1 LNSIES
7 SGYALKFDGKN
18 RVTKPSI
25 KNFVIVIENEERN
38 YSYHSNIQIIK
49 NTFFIGL
56 DREKVVMQF
65 GRMGD
70 NEFSCDFRYPLTLM
84 QAFGIALSAFDS
96 RLFRE

>member
-1 LNSIES
+1 M
-7 SGYALKFDGKN
+7 KN
-18 RVTKPSI
+18 VIIPI
-25 KNFVIVIENEERN
+25 IVIFRLLE
-38 YSYHSNIQIIK
+38 II
-49 NTFFIGL
+49 FIGL

-65 GRMGD
+65 GRIGD